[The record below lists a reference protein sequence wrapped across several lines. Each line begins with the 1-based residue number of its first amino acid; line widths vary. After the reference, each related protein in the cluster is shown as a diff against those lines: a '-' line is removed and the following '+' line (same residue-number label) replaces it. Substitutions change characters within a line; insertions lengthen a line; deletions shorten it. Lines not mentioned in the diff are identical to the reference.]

1 MVRLKTLWKDKET
14 RETFYSS
21 ILIISMLCIFWI
33 FLFYGV
39 VAEQD
44 RREGQKSNRRWVQER
59 ALNQW
64 ETEQRMATVPMQ
76 QPELMKAMRQVSR

>member
-1 MVRLKTLWKDKET
+1 MRTEVKERVKTATSVLT
-14 RETFYSS
+14 
-21 ILIISMLCIFWI
+21 IIICLCAFWI

-64 ETEQRMATVPMQ
+64 ETEQDR
-76 QPELMKAMRQVSR
+76 PELMKAIRMVAHDQER

>member
-1 MVRLKTLWKDKET
+1 MRTEVKERVKTATSVLT
-14 RETFYSS
+14 
-21 ILIISMLCIFWI
+21 IIICLCAFWI

-76 QPELMKAMRQVSR
+76 QPELVKAMQAVSK

>member
-1 MVRLKTLWKDKET
+1 MRTEVKERVKTATSVLT
-14 RETFYSS
+14 
-21 ILIISMLCIFWI
+21 IIICLCAFWI

-64 ETEQRMATVPMQ
+64 ETVPMQ
-76 QPELMKAMRQVSR
+76 QPELMKAMRQAAK